1 LTPLRVIEAL
11 RPAWP
16 AATILLAAV
25 LAAWVGPPLPSTLS
39 GLRTAAPY
47 AALVT
52 AAAVSAWFNR
62 GRALVVAASLF
73 AAFAVMNELPGR
85 GVYTAA
91 AILVPL
97 NVLFAVAF
105 AERGAPLAQSLRWL
119 ALLALEMV
127 FAFLSMK
134 FHFLDSAM
142 NSALLR
148 SPPTPLLARLVFAG
162 AIAVALG
169 RGWPAFTPIEVGIPA
184 SLAAFFIASEWSH
197 APGTFALFMTAA
209 AVVLLVAVL
218 HESHRMAFRDGLTG
232 LPNRRALE
240 EQLRALSGEYTIAMV
255 DVDHF
260 KSFNDTHGHDTG
272 DQVLRLVAARLDEV
286 EGGGRVFRYGGEE
299 FTVLF
304 PGHLPFDVMPH
315 LEKVRA
321 TIEKYRIALRADDR
335 PEDTKEGLKRRA
347 DEEGARPRAKGSNA
361 DNSVSVTVSMG
372 AASPGKKLKT
382 AAEVIKAADEAL
394 YRAKQGGRNRISR

>member
-1 LTPLRVIEAL
+1 VIQVL

-16 AATILLAAV
+16 AATILAVAV
-25 LAAWVGPPLPSTLS
+25 LAGWLAPPLPATLS

-47 AALVT
+47 AALVA

-62 GRALVVAASLF
+62 GRALVVAASLL
-73 AAFAVMNELPGR
+73 AAFALLDQAPSR

-105 AERGAPLAQSLRWL
+105 PERGAPLAQSLRWL
-119 ALLALEMV
+119 ALLVLEMLFV
-127 FAFLSMK
+127 FLSMK
-134 FHFLDSAM
+134 FHFLDGAM
-142 NSALLR
+142 DTALLR

-162 AIAVALG
+162 AIAVAVA

-184 SLAAFFIASEWSH
+184 SLTAFFIASAWFDST
-197 APGTFALFMTAA
+197 GTFALFMTAA
-209 AVVLLVAVL
+209 ALVLLVAVL

-232 LPNRRALE
+232 LSNRRALE
-240 EQLRALSGEYTIAMV
+240 EQLRALGGDYAIAMV

-272 DQVLRLVAARLDEV
+272 DQVLKLVAARLDEV
-286 EGGGRVFRYGGEE
+286 EGGGRAFRYGGEE
-299 FTVLF
+299 FTLLF
-304 PGHLPFDVMPH
+304 PGRLLFDVMPH
-315 LEKVRA
+315 LEKVRV
-321 TIEKYRIALRADDR
+321 TIEHYRMALRADDR
-335 PEDTKEGLKRRA
+335 PEDTKEGRKRRA
-347 DEEGARPRAKGSNA
+347 SRNA
-361 DNSVSVTVSMG
+361 DNTVSVTVSIG

-382 AAEVIKAADEAL
+382 PADVIKAADEAL

>member
-1 LTPLRVIEAL
+1 M
-11 RPAWP
+11 
-16 AATILLAAV
+16 
-25 LAAWVGPPLPSTLS
+25 LAAWLAPPLPDTLS

-73 AAFAVMNELPGR
+73 AAFAVLDQVPSR

-91 AILVPL
+91 AVLVPL

-105 AERGAPLAQSLRWL
+105 PERGAPLAQSMRWL
-119 ALLALEMV
+119 ALLVLEAV
-127 FAFLSMK
+127 FVFLVIRYWHADAM
-134 FHFLDSAM
+134 LD
-142 NSALLR
+142 NPLFR

-162 AIAVALG
+162 AVAVAVA

-184 SLAAFFIASEWSH
+184 SLAAFYIACEWVDS
-197 APGTFALFMTAA
+197 PGTFSLFMTASG
-209 AVVLLVAVL
+209 VVLLVAVL

-260 KSFNDTHGHDTG
+260 KSFNDIHGHDTG
-272 DQVLRLVAARLDEV
+272 DQVLKLVAARLDEV
-286 EGGGRVFRYGGEE
+286 EGGGRAFRYGGEE

-304 PGHLPFDVMPH
+304 PGHLLFDVMPH

-321 TIEKYRIALRADDR
+321 TIEHYRMALRADDR
-335 PEDTKEGLKRRA
+335 PKDTKEGARMRA
-347 DEEGARPRAKGSNA
+347 DEEGASPRAKGRNA
-361 DNSVSVTVSMG
+361 DNTVSVTVSIG
-372 AASPGKKLKT
+372 AAAPGKKLKT
-382 AAEVIKAADEAL
+382 PADVIKAADEAL
-394 YRAKQGGRNRISR
+394 YRAKQAGRNRISR

>member
-1 LTPLRVIEAL
+1 VIQVL

-16 AATILLAAV
+16 AATILAVAV
-25 LAAWVGPPLPSTLS
+25 LAGWLAPPLPATLS

-47 AALVT
+47 AALVA

-62 GRALVVAASLF
+62 GRALVVAASLL
-73 AAFAVMNELPGR
+73 AAFALLDQAPSR

-105 AERGAPLAQSLRWL
+105 PERGAPLAQSLRWL
-119 ALLALEMV
+119 ALLLLEMLFV
-127 FAFLSMK
+127 FLSMK

-142 NSALLR
+142 DTALLR
-148 SPPTPLLARLVFAG
+148 SQPTPLLARLVFAG
-162 AIAVALG
+162 AIAVAVA

-184 SLAAFFIASEWSH
+184 SLTAFFIACAWSDST
-197 APGTFALFMTAA
+197 GTFALFLTAA
-209 AVVLLVAVL
+209 ALVLLVAVL

-240 EQLRALSGEYTIAMV
+240 EQLRALGGYYAIAMV

-272 DQVLRLVAARLDEV
+272 DQVLKLVAARLDEV
-286 EGGGRVFRYGGEE
+286 EGGGRAFRYGGEE

-304 PGHLPFDVMPH
+304 PGRLLFDAMPH

-321 TIEKYRIALRADDR
+321 TIEHYRMALRADDR
-335 PEDTKEGLKRRA
+335 PKDTKAGAKLRA
-347 DEEGARPRAKGSNA
+347 PRSLDKT
-361 DNSVSVTVSMG
+361 VSVTVSIG
-372 AASPGKKLKT
+372 AAAPGKMLKT
-382 AAEVIKAADEAL
+382 PADVIKAADEAL

>member
-1 LTPLRVIEAL
+1 M
-11 RPAWP
+11 
-16 AATILLAAV
+16 
-25 LAAWVGPPLPSTLS
+25 LAAWLAPPLPETLS

-73 AAFAVMNELPGR
+73 AAFAVLDQIPSR

-91 AILVPL
+91 AVLVPL

-105 AERGAPLAQSLRWL
+105 PERGAPLAQSMRWL
-119 ALLALEMV
+119 ALLLLEAV
-127 FAFLSMK
+127 FVFL
-134 FHFLDSAM
+134 FIRYWRADAVLENPLF
-142 NSALLR
+142 R
-148 SPPTPLLARLVFAG
+148 SPPTPLLARLMFAG
-162 AIAVALG
+162 AVAVAVA

-184 SLAAFFIASEWSH
+184 SLAAFYIACEWFDS
-197 APGTFALFMTAA
+197 PGTFALFMAA
-209 AVVLLVAVL
+209 SGVVLLVAVL

-240 EQLRALSGEYTIAMV
+240 EQLRALGGEYTIAMV

-260 KSFNDTHGHDTG
+260 KSFNDIHGHDTG
-272 DQVLRLVAARLDEV
+272 DQVLKLVAARLDEV
-286 EGGGRVFRYGGEE
+286 EGGGRAFRYGGEE

-304 PGHLPFDVMPH
+304 PGRLLFDAMPH

-321 TIEKYRIALRADDR
+321 AIEHYRMALRADDR
-335 PEDTKEGLKRRA
+335 PKDTKEGVKQRA
-347 DEEGARPRAKGSNA
+347 HRNA
-361 DNSVSVTVSMG
+361 DNTVSVTVSIG
-372 AASPGKKLKT
+372 AAAPGKKLKT
-382 AAEVIKAADEAL
+382 PADVIKAADEAL